1 MNRKRGYWIIAACCA
16 ILAIAGYN
24 AAIRDWGDTESN
36 FVGNLIL
43 GIVCTGFSIFFLIKK
58 QKEKVNA
65 STSPHFV
72 QQNIRRVSSIPSIEE
87 RVNEVGMLTELPVIT
102 SPHSIVLKP
111 GEVCHYQS
119 NAAVLLVKNEVV
131 GHTRGHSGVSVR
143 VAKGLTL
150 HSGGSRGQAIRQD
163 VAHRYPGLFTMTN
176 QRIIM
181 TGEKGF
187 DQPVGKLTSITPY
200 NGFQGITLQ
209 FGRSSYTILM
219 AEPFWVPKIIELLHT

>member
-1 MNRKRGYWIIAACCA
+1 MNRKRGYWIVAACCA

-43 GIVCTGFSIFFLIKK
+43 GIVCTSLAMFFCLKK
-58 QKEKVNA
+58 PNNKKSA
-65 STSPHFV
+65 DTSPRFLRKAV
-72 QQNIRRVSSIPSIEE
+72 RRDSSATSIEE
-87 RVNEVGMLTELPVIT
+87 RINEVGMLTELPVIT

-131 GHTRGHSGVSVR
+131 GHTRGYSGVSVR

-150 HSGGSRGQAIRQD
+150 HSGGSRGQSIRQD
-163 VAHRYPGLFTMTN
+163 VAHQYPGLFTMTN

-187 DQPVGKLTSITPY
+187 DQPVGKLTAMTPY

-219 AEPFWVPKIIELLHT
+219 AEPFWVPKIIELLHA